1 MASIDDLK
9 SLASVKLGFARPN
22 NFLITLPARHGVDG
36 RELNILCS
44 NTSLPGKQVLTTER
58 RIGMEMQKV
67 AYGYAVPDVSMTFY
81 CMNDYGVKKYF
92 DEWRA
97 ITIGE
102 EIGELKYK
110 NDYAKTVTIHQLR
123 KPLVGLS
130 KALGPLRANIGIGGG
145 SVYSVEL
152 REAFP
157 TTVSAIQLNN
167 DLDGLVEL
175 TVEMSYTNWYT
186 AEAQQNFLNASLSSP
201 IGSIDLL

>member
-1 MASIDDLK
+1 MASVDEIK
-9 SLASVKLGFARPN
+9 AIASVKLGFARPN
-22 NFLITLPARHGVDG
+22 QFLITLPDLGGVSS
-36 RELNILCS
+36 RELNVLCA
-44 NTSLPGKQVLTTER
+44 NVNLPGKQVLTADR
-58 RIGMEMQKV
+58 RIGMEFQKV
-67 AYGYAVPDVSMTFY
+67 AYGYAVDDVTMTFY

-92 DEWRA
+92 DAWRA
-97 ITIGE
+97 ITVGE

-110 NDYAKTVTIHQLR
+110 NDYAKTITIHQLR

-157 TTVSAIQLNN
+157 TTMQAIELNN
-167 DLDGLVEL
+167 DLDGLVQL
-175 TVEMSYTNWYT
+175 SVQISYTNWYT

-201 IGSIDLL
+201 VGSIDLI

>member
-1 MASIDDLK
+1 MASVDELK
-9 SLASVKLGFARPN
+9 AIASVKLGFARPN
-22 NFLITLPARHGVDG
+22 NYLVTLPDLGGVSS
-36 RELNILCS
+36 RELNVLCRS
-44 NTSLPGKQVLTTER
+44 TALPAKQVLTTER

>member
-1 MASIDDLK
+1 MSSVDDLK
-9 SLASVKLGFARPN
+9 AIASVKLGFARPN
-22 NFLITLPARHGVDG
+22 NYLVTLPDLGGVSS
-36 RELNILCS
+36 RELNVLCRS
-44 NTSLPGKQVLTTER
+44 TALPAKQVLTTDR
-58 RIGMEMQKV
+58 RIGMEMQKI

-92 DEWRA
+92 DAWRD
-97 ITIGE
+97 ITVGE

-157 TTVSAIQLNN
+157 TTISAIQLNN
-167 DLDGLVEL
+167 ELDGLVEL

-186 AEAQQNFLNASLSSP
+186 AEAQQNFLNASISSP

>member
-1 MASIDDLK
+1 MASVDELK
-9 SLASVKLGFARPN
+9 AIASVKLGFARPN
-22 NFLITLPARHGVDG
+22 NYLVTLPDLGGVSS
-36 RELNILCS
+36 RELNVLCRS
-44 NTSLPGKQVLTTER
+44 TALPAKQVLTTER

-97 ITIGE
+97 ITVGE

-130 KALGPLRANIGIGGG
+130 KALGPLRANVGIGGG

>member
-1 MASIDDLK
+1 MASVDELK
-9 SLASVKLGFARPN
+9 AIASVKLGFARPN
-22 NFLITLPARHGVDG
+22 NYLVTLPDLGGVSS
-36 RELNILCS
+36 RELNVLCRS
-44 NTSLPGKQVLTTER
+44 TALPAKQVLTTER

-97 ITIGE
+97 ITVGE

-130 KALGPLRANIGIGGG
+130 KALGPLRANVGIGGG

-167 DLDGLVEL
+167 ELDGLVEL

>member
-1 MASIDDLK
+1 MASVDEIK
-9 SLASVKLGFARPN
+9 AIASVKLGFARPN
-22 NFLITLPARHGVDG
+22 QFLITLPDLGGVSS
-36 RELNILCS
+36 RELNVLCA
-44 NTSLPGKQVLTTER
+44 NVNLPGKQVLTADR
-58 RIGMEMQKV
+58 RIGMEFQKV
-67 AYGYAVPDVSMTFY
+67 AYGYAVDDVTMTFY

-92 DEWRA
+92 DAWRA
-97 ITIGE
+97 ITVGE

-110 NDYAKTVTIHQLR
+110 SDYAKTITIHQLR

-157 TTVSAIQLNN
+157 TTMQAIELNN
-167 DLDGLVEL
+167 DLDGLVQL
-175 TVEMSYTNWYT
+175 SVQISYTNWYT

-201 IGSIDLL
+201 IGSIDLI

>member
-1 MASIDDLK
+1 MSSVDDLK
-9 SLASVKLGFARPN
+9 AIASVKLGFARPN
-22 NFLITLPARHGVDG
+22 NYLVTLPDLGGVSSRELNVLCRSTTLPA
-36 RELNILCS
+36 
-44 NTSLPGKQVLTTER
+44 KQVLTTDR
-58 RIGMEMQKV
+58 RIGMEMQKI

-92 DEWRA
+92 DAWRD
-97 ITIGE
+97 ITVGE

-157 TTVSAIQLNN
+157 TTISAIQLNN
-167 DLDGLVEL
+167 ELDGLVEL

-186 AEAQQNFLNASLSSP
+186 AEAQQNFLNASISSP

>member
-1 MASIDDLK
+1 MASVDELK
-9 SLASVKLGFARPN
+9 AIASVKLGFARPN
-22 NFLITLPARHGVDG
+22 NYLVTLPDLGGVSS
-36 RELNILCS
+36 RELNVLCRS
-44 NTSLPGKQVLTTER
+44 TALPAKQVLTTER

-167 DLDGLVEL
+167 ELDGLVEL

-201 IGSIDLL
+201 IGNIDLL

>member
-1 MASIDDLK
+1 MASVDEIK
-9 SLASVKLGFARPN
+9 AIASVKLGFARPN
-22 NFLITLPARHGVDG
+22 QFLITLPDLGGVSS
-36 RELNILCS
+36 RELNVLCA
-44 NTSLPGKQVLTTER
+44 NVNLPGKQVLTADR
-58 RIGMEMQKV
+58 RIGMEFQKV
-67 AYGYAVPDVSMTFY
+67 AYGYAVDDVTMTFY

-92 DEWRA
+92 DAWRA
-97 ITIGE
+97 ITVGE

-110 NDYAKTVTIHQLR
+110 NDYAKTITIHQLR

-157 TTVSAIQLNN
+157 TTMQAIELNN
-167 DLDGLVEL
+167 DLDGLVQL
-175 TVEMSYTNWYT
+175 SVQISYTNWYT

-201 IGSIDLL
+201 IGSIDLI

>member
-1 MASIDDLK
+1 MASVDELK
-9 SLASVKLGFARPN
+9 AIASVKLGFARPN
-22 NFLITLPARHGVDG
+22 NYLVTLPDLGGVSS
-36 RELNILCS
+36 RELNVLCRS
-44 NTSLPGKQVLTTER
+44 TALPAKQVLTTER

-186 AEAQQNFLNASLSSP
+186 AEAQQNFLNANLSSP

>member
-1 MASIDDLK
+1 MNKFWVVHDKKCQIVSYPVHLL
-9 SLASVKLGFARPN
+9 SNGFLYKN
-22 NFLITLPARHGVDG
+22 
-36 RELNILCS
+36 
-44 NTSLPGKQVLTTER
+44 
-58 RIGMEMQKV
+58 
-67 AYGYAVPDVSMTFY
+67 
-81 CMNDYGVKKYF
+81 KYF

-201 IGSIDLL
+201 IGSIDLI